1 MCNATN
7 ATVGCAVDS
16 CLKTFHLPCLL
27 RSGGLSLFFGA
38 FDSFCQEH
46 RPSQQVPKICW
57 APPGK
62 GTGPRYSQCGVCLE
76 KVPLQPGGELSIWTP
91 CCKAWFH
98 RNCVA
103 RFVFHLLKELFWK
116 SHSSRLASA
125 AGSHHAKCP
134 LCNSREAFQQEMLRC
149 GIYIPDKDAEWELE
163 EGAFQVGLKKKMWCE
178 RTLQDLYT
186 RHSTCDAHNCTCP
199 HGRGHQEAETEWEL
213 VLCELCAAQVWGG
226 GMYGDNEDFFRAYIL
241 PALILT
247 TAIHV
252 GNAPFVL
259 AP

>member
-1 MCNATN
+1 MGDDSDGILGFLVHDIKREIKRGKSLRCHLCNATN

-27 RSGGLSLFFGA
+27 RSGGLTLFFGA

-163 EGAFQVGLKKKMWCE
+163 EGAFQVGLNKKMCCE
-178 RTLQDLYT
+178 GTRSGPVHTPLNVRRTQLHLPT
-186 RHSTCDAHNCTCP
+186 RSRPSRSRNRMGA
-199 HGRGHQEAETEWEL
+199 
-213 VLCELCAAQVWGG
+213 CA
-226 GMYGDNEDFFRAYIL
+226 L
-241 PALILT
+241 
-247 TAIHV
+247 
-252 GNAPFVL
+252 
-259 AP
+259 